1 MGCHLV
7 AQIDHT
13 QVLDDKGI
21 HAGFRA
27 GTDHLHQLRDLLV
40 RDQCVEGQMDSDTSD
55 VAVFH
60 RLHQC
65 LRGEILCA
73 LPGIKCAATKIYG
86 ICAILNRCAQRFHR
100 PRGGQKFQHSNSSPL
115 WYT

>member
-1 MGCHLV
+1 MGRHLV

-13 QVLDDKGI
+13 QVLDDEGV

-27 GTDHLHQLRDLLV
+27 GTDHLYQLRDLLV
-40 RDQCVEGQMDSDTSD
+40 GYQGVEGKMYGDTTD
-55 VAVFH
+55 MAVFH

-65 LRGEILCA
+65 LGGEILCT

-86 ICAILNRCAQRFHR
+86 VCAILHCCAQRFHR
-100 PRGGQKFQHSNSSPL
+100 PRGGQKFQHSDSSPL
-115 WYT
+115 